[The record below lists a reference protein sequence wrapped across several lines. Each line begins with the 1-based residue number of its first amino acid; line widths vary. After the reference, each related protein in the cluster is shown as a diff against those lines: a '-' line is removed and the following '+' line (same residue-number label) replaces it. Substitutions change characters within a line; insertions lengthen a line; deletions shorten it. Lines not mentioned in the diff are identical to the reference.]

1 MNKFKR
7 LNGAVKASAIVVLTL
22 VLTGA
27 LVLIAAEKA
36 ERGFLGVSVQR
47 LADEEMEKIGVTY
60 GVQVLA
66 VNKDS
71 AAAKAGI
78 LKGDVIQAVNG
89 EKIRDTQTLSDVIRE
104 MAPGSTA
111 KIGLWRDGKALEV
124 KAVLGKFESQRHFT
138 WHSAPMTK
146 VIRSRAYLGINLL
159 EMDADMASYFSV
171 KAGEGVLI
179 TRVEKDTPAEKA
191 GLKSGDVIVQMGAKA
206 VKESDDIHEAL
217 ASLKKGD
224 SLEITVVRHGKRVT
238 LKADPD
244 FSRKERVLRFF
255 SGDKD
260 IEIEH
265 LELPELDIEI
275 PEFDIEIP
283 APPAPPAHEEIL
295 RKVQEKMD
303 NVRIKIDKRL
313 KHVSENYWI

>member
-1 MNKFKR
+1 MDKFKR
-7 LNGAVKASAIVVLTL
+7 FNGTVKATAIVALTL

-27 LVLIAAEKA
+27 LVLLAAEKA

-47 LADEEMEKIGVTY
+47 LGDDEREKIGVSY

-66 VNKDS
+66 VEKES
-71 AAAKAGI
+71 AAEKAGVQ
-78 LKGDVIQAVNG
+78 KGDVIQAVNG
-89 EKIRDTQTLSDVIRE
+89 EKIRDPQALADVVRE
-104 MAPGSTA
+104 MAPGSAA
-111 KIGLWRDGKALEV
+111 KIGLWRGGKALEV
-124 KAVLGKFESQRHFT
+124 KAVLGKLESPRHFS
-138 WHSAPMTK
+138 WHSAPLTK
-146 VIRSRAYLGINLL
+146 VIRSKAYLGVNLL
-159 EMDADMASYFSV
+159 ELDAGLAAYFSV

-191 GLKSGDVIVQMGAKA
+191 GLRSGDVIVQMAAKA

-217 ASLKKGD
+217 AALKKGD
-224 SLEITVVRHGKRVT
+224 SLEITVVRHGKKVT
-238 LKADPD
+238 LKAEPD
-244 FSRKERVLRFF
+244 FSRRERILRFF

-275 PEFDIEIP
+275 PEFDIDVP
-283 APPAPPAHEEIL
+283 APPAPPGHEEIL

-303 NVRIKIDKRL
+303 NVKIKIDKRL
-313 KHVSENYWI
+313 KRFGENYWI